1 MTNERIIDSESVNG
15 ARIEIVEIT
24 QLNGAKTGAMAEYL
38 YFAKQSQ
45 VNMKM
50 IRIILDG
57 GSVMTESGALYYSYG
72 NIKSIVETGGITG
85 MIGKGIKSKLTNE
98 KAFNPVYTGTGT
110 VILEPT
116 FAHYVL
122 LKLNNESFIVDK
134 GLYYCS
140 IGDIEVKPVMQSNF
154 SSAIAGGEGLF
165 QTEIKGTGVVA
176 LEIPVPVDELEIIQ
190 LNNEKAQV
198 DGNFALLRSGNI
210 RFSVQKSTKGIIGTM
225 ASGEGL
231 LNTFEGTG
239 MLWLAP
245 TAPMYRRIC
254 MGGIGYSTN
263 ITGSNNLQ

>member
-1 MTNERIIDSESVNG
+1 MKYERIIDSETING
-15 ARIEIVEIT
+15 ATIEIVEIT
-24 QLNGAKTGAMAEYL
+24 QLNGAKTGNMAEYL

-50 IRIILDG
+50 VRIKLEDS
-57 GSVMTESGALYYSYG
+57 SVMTESGALYYCYG
-72 NIKSIVETGGITG
+72 NVQQKVETGGISG

-98 KAFNPVYTGTGT
+98 KAFNPIYSGTGT
-110 VILEPT
+110 VMLEPT

-122 LKLNNESFIVDK
+122 LKLNNENFIVDK

-140 IGDIEVKPVMQSNF
+140 VGDITVKPVMQSNF

-165 QTEIKGTGVVA
+165 QTEIRGTGVVV
-176 LEIPVPVDELEIIQ
+176 LEIPVPIDELEIIQ

-210 RFSVQKSTKGIIGTM
+210 RFSVQKSTKGIIGTL

-239 MLWLAP
+239 TIWLAP
-245 TAPMYRRIC
+245 TAPMYRKIC
-254 MGGIGYSTN
+254 MGGIGFSTN
-263 ITGSNNLQ
+263 MTGSNNIQ